1 MHPLW
6 QSGRQAAA
14 EAASELCRTLAKF
27 PLGNRAGPQPSGRQE
42 AGPGLVTLS
51 LHPEPEPTNESNFAK
66 TWTFGPPAVLVL
78 HPSWFTCLALKLHFG
93 VSKSEKE
100 TSSLRPAAD
109 PRPMPAQIQNTEQ
122 RNRIYWNFIFSG
134 WWPLRQERRSLTLQK
149 SQDGWR
155 SAAPRAHPAGPVRRH
170 GHVLLQAP
178 VLQTLVPQRRVSSA
192 GRLSF
197 AASFQSK
204 SQLLARKCPRNS
216 PSRRNQPPPPIL
228 PREIQ
233 ERKWESPWNIVAT
246 MC

>member
-51 LHPEPEPTNESNFAK
+51 LHPEPEPEPTNESNFAK

-109 PRPMPAQIQNTEQ
+109 PPSHASPDTEYRAEKLNLLEFYLFRMMTTTTRETFPHSQKGPRRMMVCLPPRPPHRTPTPP
-122 RNRIYWNFIFSG
+122 
-134 WWPLRQERRSLTLQK
+134 WPCTTPSSTP
-149 SQDGWR
+149 SDPGP
-155 SAAPRAHPAGPVRRH
+155 PRADFLRWPAILCRI
-170 GHVLLQAP
+170 
-178 VLQTLVPQRRVSSA
+178 
-192 GRLSF
+192 LSV
-197 AASFQSK
+197 K
-204 SQLLARKCPRNS
+204 
-216 PSRRNQPPPPIL
+216 
-228 PREIQ
+228 
-233 ERKWESPWNIVAT
+233 ESTPCQK
-246 MC
+246 MP